1 MVTDDR
7 YGTYAE
13 EEAVLREIGAALE
26 IRNLASEEEALAVLP
41 KADGILVNLF
51 NLSARIIAGLTRCKV
66 ISRYGVGYDNVDVEA
81 ATQRGIWVARVPD
94 YCYQDVSDHALA
106 LLLCCVRKIAYRD
119 RKIREGKWNLHKDQ
133 PCHRIE
139 GRTLGLLGY
148 GAIARLLHRKVAGL
162 GLARVLACDPYVDPA
177 LIAEAGAKTVDLA
190 TLLRES
196 DFISVHAPLSPE
208 TRGLIGEKEISL
220 MKPSAILINTSR
232 GPILDE
238 KALADALRSGRIAAA
253 GLDVFETEPLA
264 PASPL
269 RRLDTATITDHAGWY
284 SEESMVELKTKAARN
299 IAAVLAGGKPLYP
312 VNKPAPP
319 ASDDPIMT
327 HRI

>member
-1 MVTDDR
+1 MKAFKVMVTDDR
-7 YGTYAE
+7 FGTYAE
-13 EEAVLREIGAALE
+13 EESVLREIGATLE
-26 IRNLASEEEALAVLP
+26 IHNLASEEEALAVLP
-41 KADGILVNLF
+41 EADGILVNLF
-51 NLSARIIAGLTRCKV
+51 HLTARIIASLARCRV

-81 ATQRGIWVARVPD
+81 ATRLGIWVARVPD

-106 LLLCCVRKIAYRD
+106 LLLGCVRKVAYKD
-119 RKIREGKWNLHKDQ
+119 RMVREGKWNLHKDQ

-177 LIAEAGAKTVDLA
+177 LIAEAGGTAVDFA

-196 DFISVHAPLSPE
+196 DFISVHVPLSPE
-208 TRGLIGEKEISL
+208 TRGLIGEKEIGL
-220 MKPSAILINTSR
+220 MKPSAILVNTSR

-238 KALADALRSGRIAAA
+238 KAIADALRSGRIAAA
-253 GLDVFETEPLA
+253 GLDVFETEPLE

-269 RRLDTATITDHAGWY
+269 RMLENAALSDHAGWY
-284 SEESMVELKTKAARN
+284 SEESMAELKTKAARN
-299 IAAVLAGGKPLYP
+299 VAAVLAGGKPLYP
-312 VNKPAPP
+312 VNAPG
-319 ASDDPIMT
+319 
-327 HRI
+327 R